1 MNTSLFTRI
10 FFLDLQS
17 EAENSNRLLNFGFF
31 LGACIASLVGVAYK
45 KQKDSTITSTH
56 VQQNTQMKRIK
67 GLHIKFTEEQKA
79 LICPTLARM
88 PKYVFTSVKIN

>member
-1 MNTSLFTRI
+1 M
-10 FFLDLQS
+10 
-17 EAENSNRLLNFGFF
+17 NFGFF

-79 LICPTLARM
+79 LIWPLWPECQNMSSHLWKLTEREGWSL
-88 PKYVFTSVKIN
+88 FTED

>member
-1 MNTSLFTRI
+1 M
-10 FFLDLQS
+10 
-17 EAENSNRLLNFGFF
+17 NFGFF

-56 VQQNTQMKRIK
+56 VQQITQMKRKK
-67 GLHIKFTEEQKA
+67 GLHIKFTDEQKA

-88 PKYVFTSVKIN
+88 PKYVFTSGKINWKRGTISLFTED